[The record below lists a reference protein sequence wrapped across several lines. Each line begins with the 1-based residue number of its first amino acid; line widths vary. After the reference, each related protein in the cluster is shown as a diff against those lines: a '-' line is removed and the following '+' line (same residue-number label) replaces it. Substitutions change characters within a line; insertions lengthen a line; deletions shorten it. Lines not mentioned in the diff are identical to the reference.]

1 MIKVNTRLKIK
12 TGEYDGTNWLIASF
26 GLDSGLGQEV
36 YITTDRVRASEFWG
50 DSLDY
55 AKVMAGAP
63 KMYYLLKEALDSE
76 LDEEKTKEIIKEIE
90 EGGI

>member
-36 YITTDRVRASEFWG
+36 YITTDRVRASEFLG

-55 AKVMAGAP
+55 AKVMVGAP

-76 LDEEKTKEIIKEIE
+76 LDEEKAKEIIKEIE